1 MQREQSTVECTYI
14 CPNGSGGRD
23 LGTPKSLFHTW
34 LQLLLQPQIYQ
45 SSSQCVEVSPRKLI
59 PAGIRPSLSSLSL
72 QHIEPPKPV
81 LVIVM
86 GVRLSCHAPTH
97 TRASGSEPRQLTAEP
112 TALYSLRKAAGNT
125 WAARTWA
132 RPRGCSALC
141 TALSFCIAHITLQAE
156 KEDQGGV
163 HRKCRTSFSP
173 TSITIS
179 VMHWA
184 FTRGLWQLLSLFFVV
199 TDSQLL

>member
-86 GVRLSCHAPTH
+86 GVRLSCQLPRTLAHLA
-97 TRASGSEPRQLTAEP
+97 ANQGS
-112 TALYSLRKAAGNT
+112 
-125 WAARTWA
+125 W
-132 RPRGCSALC
+132 
-141 TALSFCIAHITLQAE
+141 LQ
-156 KEDQGGV
+156 
-163 HRKCRTSFSP
+163 S
-173 TSITIS
+173 
-179 VMHWA
+179 
-184 FTRGLWQLLSLFFVV
+184 QLLSTVFKKLLEIPEQHAHGHVPEDARHSAQPSVFVLLTSRYRLRRKTREEFIGNV
-199 TDSQLL
+199 EPASVLPASQYLLCIEPLREGCGNY